1 MSQRLHV
8 VTLGVRDLDRARRF
22 YVEGLGWEPTLDV
35 PGEVV
40 FIQVAPGVLL
50 GLWDAA
56 EMEADYGGAPVG
68 TGAAAVSLAHNVGS
82 DEEVAAFLDRAVAA
96 GARVLKPAQRASWGG
111 VHGHFEDPCGFR
123 WEVAH
128 NPGLVVADDGTVR
141 IGPGT

>member
-8 VTLGVRDLDRARRF
+8 VTLGVRDLEAARRF

-40 FIQVAPGVLL
+40 FIQVAPGMLL
-50 GLWDAA
+50 SLWDAA
-56 EMEADYGGAPVG
+56 EMEADYGGESVG

-82 DEEVAAFLDRAVAA
+82 DDEVAAFVARAQGA
-96 GARVLKPAQRASWGG
+96 GARVLKAPQRASWGG
-111 VHGHFEDPCGFR
+111 VHAHVEDPCGFR

-128 NPGLVVADDGTVR
+128 NPGLVVEDGTVR
-141 IGPGT
+141 FASAG

>member
-8 VTLGVRDLDRARRF
+8 VTLGVRDLEAARRF
-22 YVEGLGWEPTLDV
+22 YVDGLGWRPTLDV
-35 PGEVV
+35 AGEVV

-50 GLWDAA
+50 SLWDAA
-56 EMEADYGGAPVG
+56 QMEADYGGEPVG
-68 TGAAAVSLAHNVGS
+68 SGAAAVSLACNVGS
-82 DEEVAAFLDRAVAA
+82 DDEVAVVLARAQAA

-128 NPGLVVADDGTVR
+128 NPGLVVEDDGTVR
-141 IGPGT
+141 IGAAS